1 MAEPAPLLESPDNPV
16 PPGGAAE
23 WFHGADGA
31 RLRAALFTP
40 KGTPRGT
47 VVLSGGRTE
56 VIEKYYETIGELL
69 DRGFAVLTH
78 DWRGQGLSH
87 RLLPEPL
94 KGHAEGFDDFLTDFD
109 RLLAAFEGRAPK
121 PWLAVAHSMGGCLT
135 LLALAKGR
143 SANFAGAVL
152 SAPMLALTTRPA
164 PHFLVRLL
172 LGRRVRRGRLEDY
185 VGAPGDPFEN
195 DFDKNRLTHDRAR
208 YARNCAL
215 VATHRQLALGA
226 VTWGW
231 LDFAF
236 KAIGWLQKP
245 ANLKRVTCPVVICQ
259 AGEDRIVDNRGQ
271 DIVAAALPNGRLARS
286 DGALHE
292 APQATAG
299 PRAAFSPASAA
310 PAAAA
315 GPARRAPAA

>member
-94 KGHAEGFDDFLTDFD
+94 KGHAEGFEDFVTDFD

-135 LLALAKGR
+135 LL
-143 SANFAGAVL
+143 
-152 SAPMLALTTRPA
+152 
-164 PHFLVRLL
+164 
-172 LGRRVRRGRLEDY
+172 
-185 VGAPGDPFEN
+185 
-195 DFDKNRLTHDRAR
+195 
-208 YARNCAL
+208 
-215 VATHRQLALGA
+215 
-226 VTWGW
+226 
-231 LDFAF
+231 
-236 KAIGWLQKP
+236 
-245 ANLKRVTCPVVICQ
+245 
-259 AGEDRIVDNRGQ
+259 
-271 DIVAAALPNGRLARS
+271 
-286 DGALHE
+286 
-292 APQATAG
+292 
-299 PRAAFSPASAA
+299 
-310 PAAAA
+310 
-315 GPARRAPAA
+315 